1 MAIINTEKEYQRT
14 LNLVQEA
21 DKEEKKEIKVLKKKY
36 KGKSLKM
43 GLEMLKTQY
52 ALRDQMKD
60 QLKEYES
67 IKKGEIPEYM
77 KKFDNFGLLLIALR
91 IKKGWSQSQL
101 ARSMNIKPSQVSRNE
116 RNEYHGVSLPTIK
129 KILKTLG
136 YRFKIEL
143 E

>member
-36 KGKSLKM
+36 KGKSLKIR
-43 GLEMLKTQY
+43 LEMLKTQY

-77 KKFDNFGLLLIALR
+77 KKIDNFGLLLIALR

-136 YRFKIEL
+136 YGFKIEL

>member
-77 KKFDNFGLLLIALR
+77 KKIDNFGLLLIALR

-101 ARSMNIKPSQVSRNE
+101 ARSMNINPSQVSRNE

-129 KILKTLG
+129 RILKTLG
-136 YRFKIEL
+136 YGFKIEL